1 MNIFICGLG
10 LIGGSLAKAISART
24 PHTVVGYNRTKSVS
38 EEALHVG
45 AIAKAGEPKDLADC
59 DIVIMG
65 LYPKATIDFVKEN
78 LHYFKDGAILVE
90 TCGIK
95 TEVCEALGALTKD
108 TSVRFIGGHPMAGIE
123 RSGFAY
129 TFPELFDGASMILC
143 PEYCSDESAVETV
156 SALCR
161 EIGFGRITISTAEHH
176 DKVIAFTSQLA
187 HVVSSAY
194 VHGEYATQHK
204 GFSAGSFRDL
214 TRVARLNAD
223 MWTELFYENTENLS
237 AVIGELIENLQ
248 KYKTA
253 LDTND
258 REGMHKL
265 LADGNER
272 KIQSENLGKDPAP
285 CKPSM

>member
-24 PHTVVGYNRTKSVS
+24 AHTVIGYNRTRAVA
-38 EEALHVG
+38 EEALRVG
-45 AIAKAGEPKDLADC
+45 AIHKIGQPKDLCNC
-59 DIVIMG
+59 DLVIMG
-65 LYPKATIDFVKEN
+65 LYPAATVSFVREN
-78 LHYFKDGAILVE
+78 LQYFKKDAILLD

-95 TEVCEALGALTKD
+95 TEVCEQLGELLRD

-129 TFPELFDGASMILC
+129 TFAELFDGASMILC
-143 PEYCSDESAVETV
+143 PEYCDDTETIDTV
-156 SALCR
+156 SALCK
-161 EIGFGRITISTAEHH
+161 EIGFGRVTISTAEHH

-194 VHGEYATQHK
+194 VHGAYATEHS
-204 GFSAGSFRDL
+204 GFSAGSFKDM

-223 MWTELFYENTENLS
+223 MWTELFFENTENLS
-237 AVIGELIENLQ
+237 SVIGELIGNLQ

-258 REGMHKL
+258 RESMHKL
-265 LADGNER
+265 LADGNAR
-272 KIQSENLGKDPAP
+272 KIQSENL
-285 CKPSM
+285 

>member
-24 PHTVVGYNRTKSVS
+24 LHTVIGYNRTRAVS
-38 EEALHVG
+38 EEALSIG
-45 AIAKAGEPKDLADC
+45 AIQQIGEPKDLAKA

-65 LYPKATIDFVKEN
+65 LYPGATINFVKEN
-78 LHYFKDGAILVE
+78 LQYFKEGAILVD

-108 TSVRFIGGHPMAGIE
+108 TSIRFIGGHPMAGIE
-123 RSGFAY
+123 HSGFAY

-143 PEYCSDESAVETV
+143 PEYCSDEKAVETV
-156 SALCR
+156 SKLCR
-161 EIGFGRITISTAEHH
+161 DIGFGRITISTAEHH

-194 VHGEYATQHK
+194 VHGEYATEHS
-204 GFSAGSFRDL
+204 GFSAGSFRDM

-223 MWTELFYENTENLS
+223 MWTELFYENAENLS
-237 AVIGELIENLQ
+237 AVIGELVTNLQ
-248 KYKTA
+248 KFKNA

-258 REGMHKL
+258 RESMHKL

-272 KIQSENLGKDPAP
+272 KIQSENL
-285 CKPSM
+285 

>member
-24 PHTVVGYNRTKSVS
+24 AHTVIGYNRTAAVC
-38 EEALHVG
+38 EEALRVG
-45 AIAKAGEPKDLADC
+45 AIQKIGEPKDLGTC
-59 DIVIMG
+59 ELVIMG
-65 LYPKATIDFVKEN
+65 LYPQATIDFVKEN
-78 LHYFKDGAILVE
+78 LHFFRQDAILVD

-95 TEVCEALGALTKD
+95 TEVCEALGALTKG

-123 RSGFAY
+123 RSGFSHA
-129 TFPELFDGASMILC
+129 FPELFDGASMILC
-143 PEYCSDESAVETV
+143 PEYCSDAAAVDTV
-156 SALCR
+156 EKLFC
-161 EIGFGRITISTAEHH
+161 ELGFGRITVSTAAHH

-194 VHGEYATQHK
+194 VQGEYATQHS
-204 GFSAGSFRDL
+204 GFSAGSFRDM

-223 MWTELFYENTENLS
+223 MWTELFFENAENLS
-237 AVIGELIENLQ
+237 AVTGELIDNLQ

-258 REGMHKL
+258 REGMHRL
-265 LADGNER
+265 LAEGNER
-272 KIQSENLGKDPAP
+272 KIQSENL
-285 CKPSM
+285 